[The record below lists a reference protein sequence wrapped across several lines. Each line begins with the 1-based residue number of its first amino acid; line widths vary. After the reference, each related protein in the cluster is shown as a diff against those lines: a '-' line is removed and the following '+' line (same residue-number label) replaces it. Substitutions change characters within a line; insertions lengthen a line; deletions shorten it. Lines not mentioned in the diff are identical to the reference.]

1 MSDSAAAAATASV
14 FARDSREQSVLVA
27 DGYGLALTVDR
38 GHLLIRDGLGKHRRE
53 RRLPRAQRQ
62 VQRIIVLGHTG
73 HVSLEAV
80 RWCTDTGI
88 GLLQIDTDG
97 RLLLTAAAPGKD
109 DPRLRRAQA
118 AAPNAPVG
126 LEITRAL
133 LGAKLA
139 GQTTVAADILHA
151 PPIADTITR
160 LAEQL
165 DAANTLAGCRDLEAQ
180 ASNAYFGA
188 WSAAVTCRFAERDR
202 DRVPARWRVFSGRGS
217 QLHRGGRSP
226 RDAADPINA
235 LLNYGYALAEAECRL
250 AAQAVGL
257 DPGLGIVH
265 TDQKNRDSLAL
276 DLLEPIRPIVERQVL
291 QLLDRRHFTTADVH
305 ETRTGACRL
314 LPPLTHELAEALPGY
329 AAAVAPFAEAVVH
342 ALAGSSPGKIALT
355 TPLSRANTVNAQ
367 TRGAGSAHRRHD
379 DTPAPRRTCRS
390 CGVELYGSARKLCPT
405 CWPVARTEY
414 MRQLGLARAKPR
426 EPKPT
431 IEDVSGGYTLEQYQ
445 EQILP
450 RLAAV
455 SLPAIE
461 RATGLSNGNCSRLRR
476 GLQIPNPRHWAALAT
491 LAGIQGPRQLTEA
504 EA

>member
-1 MSDSAAAAATASV
+1 
-14 FARDSREQSVLVA
+14 
-27 DGYGLALTVDR
+27 
-38 GHLLIRDGLGKHRRE
+38 
-53 RRLPRAQRQ
+53 
-62 VQRIIVLGHTG
+62 
-73 HVSLEAV
+73 
-80 RWCTDTGI
+80 
-88 GLLQIDTDG
+88 
-97 RLLLTAAAPGKD
+97 
-109 DPRLRRAQA
+109 
-118 AAPNAPVG
+118 
-126 LEITRAL
+126 L

-139 GQTTVAADILHA
+139 GQTTVAADLLHA
-151 PPIADTITR
+151 PPIAGTISR
-160 LAEQL
+160 LAERL
-165 DAANTLAGCRDLEAQ
+165 DAADTLPACRDLEAQ

-202 DRVPARWRVFSGRGS
+202 DRVPDHWQAFSGRGS

-235 LLNYGYALAEAECRL
+235 LLNYGYALAEAEARL

-276 DLLEPIRPIVERQVL
+276 DLLEALRPIVERHVL

-379 DTPAPRRTCRS
+379 DTSAPRRTCRS
-390 CGVELYGSARKLCPT
+390 CGVELYGSARKLCT
-405 CWPVARTEY
+405 ICWPVARTEY
-414 MRQLGLARAKPR
+414 MRQLGLAKPR
-426 EPKPT
+426 ERKPT

-445 EQILP
+445 MQILP
-450 RLAAV
+450 CLADV
-455 SLPAIE
+455 PLPEIE
-461 RATGLSNGNCSRLRR
+461 RATGLSNGTCSRLRR
-476 GLQIPNPRHWAALAT
+476 GLQVPNPRHWAT
-491 LAGIQGPRQLTEA
+491 LASLAGLKGPRQLAEA